1 MQGIHIAESS
11 GSRGGKLN
19 GCCATKRV
27 GSRLNDRAQT
37 KSLKPQVLLKNRS
50 QIRVRED
57 QGRRTCIGQKELASK
72 MHQDI
77 SPVV

>member
-1 MQGIHIAESS
+1 MQGLHIAEYS
-11 GSRGGKLN
+11 GSRAGRLN
-19 GCCATKRV
+19 GFCATKSV

-37 KSLKPQVLLKNRS
+37 KSIKTQVLLKNSS
-50 QIRVRED
+50 QIRIRED
-57 QGRRTCIGQKELASK
+57 QGRRTCTGQRELASK